1 VGESQLQL
9 HYAIVKIQRQPYMYK
24 AYKTYSLR
32 VGISKAEPYGGNEK
46 FRKHTKTPHTGI
58 VI

>member
-1 VGESQLQL
+1 
-9 HYAIVKIQRQPYMYK
+9 MYK

-32 VGISKAEPYGGNEK
+32 VGISKVEPYGGDEK
-46 FRKHTKTPHTGI
+46 FRKHTKTPYTGI